1 MTLAHHKT
9 AEAARIAWER
19 GQISADNYRAVITR
33 RITLAEAKKLG
44 PEGSRMLPEEKG
56 FEDLTGL
63 MCELGRRQV
72 RKAYERAFGGGE

>member
-9 AEAARIAWER
+9 VEGARLALAR
-19 GQISADNYRAVITR
+19 GEISEESHRAVITR
-33 RITLAEAKKLG
+33 RLTLAEAKKRG

-63 MCELGRRQV
+63 MCELGSRQTLL
-72 RKAYERAFGGGE
+72 AYRRAFGGGE